1 MADASEASLGF
12 LMELIHEKCR
22 RSPRLVKED
31 DKAAHVS
38 YHSLYGMCGKSGRK
52 HDHSFGVK
60 YWILVLRKGAEWL
73 LPTKQVGTYIHTFAE
88 ALKPNNKV
96 EAGWS

>member
-1 MADASEASLGF
+1 M
-12 LMELIHEKCR
+12 
-22 RSPRLVKED
+22 VKED

-60 YWILVLRKGAEWL
+60 WWILVL
-73 LPTKQVGTYIHTFAE
+73 
-88 ALKPNNKV
+88 
-96 EAGWS
+96 